1 MLRLTRTPV
10 FLAVCILQAA
20 GATSLS
26 QTPLPPK
33 GEITDQVSCAS
44 DAAQSYALY
53 LPSHYTATR
62 SWPILYALDPGARGK
77 IPVERYK
84 DAAEKYGW
92 IVAGSN
98 NSRNGSAQVSL
109 DAWRAMWADTHDR
122 FAINS
127 RRTYATGFSGGAR
140 MAIYFALNC
149 DACVAGVIA
158 SSAGFSA
165 GAAPSSAVPF
175 VFFGTAGV
183 DDFNFPEVKT
193 SVEALTKSGIANH
206 IEVFAGRHEW
216 PPPSLATDAVEWLE
230 LQAMKKGSRPRDND
244 FIDQI
249 WQKQLQRAQA
259 AEASKQV
266 YLAYQIWAGLLETF
280 KGLRDFSEAEKR
292 SGELRE
298 SREVKQAASDERAQI
313 SRQRALER
321 EISDLIY
328 TREKHAA
335 EFNVDSI
342 LSAQL
347 VKLQKSAKAE
357 TDNSERRVARRV
369 IDGLFISF
377 MEQGRDLMQNQK
389 RYDEAIK
396 QYQLATELA
405 PDRPGGFVSL
415 AAAYALK
422 GEKKKSLQTLKL
434 AVEKGLTDLNAIT
447 NNKAFDSIR
456 REPQFQ
462 QLIQNLPRTK

>member
-20 GATSLS
+20 GVTSLS
-26 QTPLPPK
+26 QTALPLK
-33 GEITDQVSCAS
+33 GEITDPVSCANA
-44 DAAQSYALY
+44 AAQSYALY

-77 IPVERYK
+77 IPVERYQ
-84 DAAEKYGW
+84 DTAEKYGW

-109 DAWRAMWADTHDR
+109 DAWRAMWADTHER
-122 FAINS
+122 FAIDS

-149 DACVAGVIA
+149 NACVAGVIA

-165 GAAPSSAVPF
+165 GTAPSSSVPF

-216 PPPSLATDAVEWLE
+216 PPPSLTTDAVEWLE

-259 AEASKQV
+259 AEASRQV
-266 YLAYQIWAGLLETF
+266 YDAYQIYAGLADTF
-280 KGLRDFSEAEKR
+280 KGLRDVSEVEKR
-292 SGELRE
+292 NNELRE
-298 SREVKQAASDERAQI
+298 SRDVQRAVSDERAQI

-321 EISDLIY
+321 EINGLIY
-328 TREKHAA
+328 AREKRSA
-335 EFNVDSI
+335 ESDWDNI
-342 LSAQL
+342 LSLLLA
-347 VKLQKSAKAE
+347 KAQKSAKAE
-357 TDNSERRVARRV
+357 ADNGERRVARRV

-377 MEQGRDLMQNQK
+377 MEQGRDLMQSQK
-389 RYDEAIK
+389 RYDEAITK
-396 QYQLATELA
+396 YQLATELA

-434 AVEKGLTDLNAIT
+434 AIEKGLTDLNVIT
-447 NNKAFDSIR
+447 SNKAFDSIR
-456 REPQFQ
+456 SEPQFQ
-462 QLIQNLPRTK
+462 QLIQNPPKTK